1 MKISISRFLRFQKKL
16 SKLYEEHFAAA
27 AAQCGLSKPEAD
39 VLIFLANNPEYHTAR
54 DVAIYRGL
62 SKAYVSRAVDQLQR
76 RGFLQV
82 ETQAE
87 DRRFQN
93 LLLKEA
99 AARPAQSLQDAQERF
114 FTWLTQGIPAESAQ
128 IALDVMDQLMK
139 NIGITR

>member
-27 AAQCGLSKPEAD
+27 AAKCGLSKPEAD

-54 DVAIYRGL
+54 DVAIYREL

-82 ETQAE
+82 ETQSE

-93 LLLKEA
+93 LLLTDA
-99 AARPAQSLQDAQERF
+99 AAKSVQDLQSAQEEF
-114 FTWLTQGIPAESAQ
+114 FTGLTQGISAESAQ
-128 IALDVMDQLMK
+128 IALDVLDRIMK
-139 NIGITR
+139 SAGITR